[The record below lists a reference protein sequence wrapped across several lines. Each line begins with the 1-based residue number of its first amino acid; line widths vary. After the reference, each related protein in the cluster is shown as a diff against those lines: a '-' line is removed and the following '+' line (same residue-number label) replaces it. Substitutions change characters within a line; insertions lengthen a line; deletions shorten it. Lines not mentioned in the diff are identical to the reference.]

1 MLKVHAKKLN
11 TVRVLSLE
19 GQIVIGDTD
28 TLRNVVQLM
37 DDTSEIILDLANV
50 AIVDAHGLGV
60 LLQMRDQAVAN
71 GTHFELINVSEPLSR
86 IFEITGLDSVFEINS
101 GVNFFPKPWYAPR
114 VLAAA

>member
-11 TVRVLSLE
+11 TVQVLSLE
-19 GQIVIGDTD
+19 GQIVIGNTD
-28 TLRNVVQLM
+28 TLRNAVQSAG
-37 DDTSEIILDLANV
+37 DASEIILDLANV

-60 LLQMRDQAVAN
+60 LLQMREQTVAN
-71 GTHFELINVSEPLSR
+71 GAHFALKNVSQPLSR
-86 IFEITGLDSVFEINS
+86 IFEITGLDTVFEVNS